1 MAFNFFKWLTKKTA
15 RNPTEISLQ
24 ICEEAFIDYALRKVA
39 FETCVNLIAAA
50 FNNCDFV
57 TMIDGKAIKGDEYYL
72 WNIEP
77 NMNESSS
84 VFINKLI
91 HRLYYDNEA
100 VVISTKK
107 RITGEEML
115 VVADSFTAGD
125 KYPAKRN
132 EYKDLTVGTVT
143 YNKTFYEDEV
153 LHFVLSD
160 GKVKSLVDMLDA
172 AYERYIN
179 SYTAAATWQNGKHI
193 KVHVDQIAGGE
204 DQTDADGNKTSWEEA
219 FAKSL
224 KAKLKPFI
232 ENPNSVLPEFDGET
246 YSEFGG
252 GGSGIKPEDIKSL
265 YDAIFDFTARALLI
279 PPVLVRGEVADSKD
293 ATKRW
298 LSVCIDSLAAQFD
311 EEVTRKRY
319 GKAEWKR
326 GNYFHVDTSAI
337 EHFDIFADSAA
348 VEKLIGSLILSPDE
362 VLEAA
367 GRAPLNT
374 EYSREHY
381 LTKNIATAN
390 DALNSEGGENE

>member
-1 MAFNFFKWLTKKTA
+1 MAFNLFSWFVKRRA

-57 TMIDGKAIKGDEYYL
+57 TMRGGKAIKEDEYYL
-72 WNIEP
+72 WNYEP
-77 NMNESSS
+77 NVNESSS
-84 VFINKLI
+84 VFLNKLI

-100 VVISTKK
+100 LVIATKK
-107 RITGEEML
+107 RAANEQML
-115 VVADSFTAGD
+115 VVADSFVPGD
-125 KYPAKRN
+125 KYPVRRN
-132 EYKDLTVGTVT
+132 EYHDVTVGEVT
-143 YNKTFYEDEV
+143 YEKTFYEDEV
-153 LHFVLSD
+153 LHFVLSNT
-160 GKVKSLVDMLDA
+160 KVKSIVDMLDA
-172 AYERYIN
+172 SYERYIN
-179 SYTAAATWQNGKHI
+179 SFTAAATWQNGKHI
-193 KVHVDQIAGGE
+193 KVHVDQIPGE
-204 DQTDADGNKTSWEEA
+204 EEQTDADGNKTSWEET

-246 YSEFGG
+246 YTEFGT
-252 GGSGIKPEDIKSL
+252 GGSGIKPSDIKSM
-265 YDAIFDFTARALLI
+265 YDDVFDFTARALMI
-279 PPVLVRGEVADSKD
+279 PPVLVKGEVADSKD

-298 LSVCIDSLAAQFD
+298 LSVCIDNLAAQFD

-319 GKAEWKR
+319 GKTEWKL

-337 EHFDIFADSAA
+337 EHFDIFSDAA
-348 VEKLIGSLILSPDE
+348 SVEKLIGSLILSPDE

-374 EYSREHY
+374 DFSREHY
-381 LTKNIATAN
+381 ITKNFDTAN
-390 DALNSEGGENE
+390 NVLTAKEGGE